1 MGQSGRDVGPVS
13 GLRRSASPEGQGRP
27 YLVRRRTRRGHDV
40 PGELRCTCSG
50 RAKGH
55 KARETWA

>member
-1 MGQSGRDVGPVS
+1 MGQSGRDAGSVR
-13 GLRRSASPEGQGRP
+13 GLRCSASPEGQGRP
-27 YLVRRRTRRGHDV
+27 YLARRWTGQGHDV
-40 PGELRCTCSG
+40 PGELRCMCSG